1 MNDLKNKSVLIIDDD
16 PGMLRA
22 LEKVLS
28 RAGLLVSPA
37 TWVRD
42 GIQEL
47 MNNPKPFD
55 LVITDLRMPMASG
68 LMIMHAVRTA
78 HPGVPVIIITA
89 YGSPDLTPGWWKE
102 QGAAAYLEKP
112 INADRLLDTV
122 RSVFAKQS
130 QSDEADPMS

>member
-1 MNDLKNKSVLIIDDD
+1 MNTLAHKSVLIVDDD

-28 RAGLLVSPA
+28 REGLQVSRA
-37 TWVRD
+37 TWARD

-47 MNNPKPFD
+47 KNHGTPFD

-68 LMIMHAVRTA
+68 LMIMHAVRNAYPT
-78 HPGVPVIIITA
+78 VPVIIITA
-89 YGSPDLTPGWWKE
+89 YGSPEMTPAWWAE

-112 INADRLLDTV
+112 IEAPRLLEV
-122 RSVFAKQS
+122 VHRVLNEAAKA
-130 QSDEADPMS
+130 EAPGLR

>member
-1 MNDLKNKSVLIIDDD
+1 MSNLTNKSVLIVDDD

-28 RAGLLVSPA
+28 HEGLLVSHA
-37 TWVRD
+37 TWARD

-47 MNNPKPFD
+47 KNHGTPFD

-68 LMIMHAVRTA
+68 LMIMHAVRNAYPTI
-78 HPGVPVIIITA
+78 PVIIITA
-89 YGSPDLTPGWWKE
+89 YGSPDMTPEWWAE

-112 INADRLLDTV
+112 IEASRLMETV
-122 RSVFAKQS
+122 HRVMDASPAL
-130 QSDEADPMS
+130 

>member
-1 MNDLKNKSVLIIDDD
+1 MNTLANKSVLIVDDD

-28 RAGLLVSPA
+28 REGLQVSRA

-42 GIQEL
+42 GIEEL
-47 MNNPKPFD
+47 KNHATPFD

-68 LMIMHAVRTA
+68 LMIMHAVRNAYPT
-78 HPGVPVIIITA
+78 VPVIIITA
-89 YGSPDLTPGWWKE
+89 YGNPEMTPEWWAD

-112 INADRLLDTV
+112 IEAPRLLETV
-122 RSVFAKQS
+122 HRVLSDSAKAIS
-130 QSDEADPMS
+130 SGAR